1 MPSAVYPG
9 SLDPVTFGHIDA
21 IADTARAFGNV
32 VVALGV
38 NPAKSYMF
46 SLAER
51 EALTRQATAHI
62 PGVTVTSFSGM
73 LVHYLVRNG
82 QSIVVRGLRDETDYN
97 DSVRQDTYGWQQTL
111 AKDVTAFYVP
121 ARPGKEFVSSTSL
134 KVVVKEQGNAVP
146 LAPLST
152 LQATQAR
159 MLGQYLYGITCPSGA
174 GKTTI
179 CRKFGE
185 IAKRRGIPLVHIDL
199 DRLGHEI
206 LSTAEEPLYRKVR
219 ADVVAVFG
227 PKVAN
232 PDGSINR
239 KQLGQMVFGNA
250 DKLAQLNAIL
260 HDPIFFRLNDL
271 LRGKSGLFLVDAALL
286 AESRR
291 TPLVNNN
298 VLLVE
303 APSDVLA
310 KRLDQR
316 DDLNAEQVA
325 RRVASQYTAEAKAV
339 AVEGAI
345 KEFNH
350 GTLSRLVN
358 TPGLQDRAV
367 EEAFDTM
374 LACVDIYG
382 ELRICAFLKTLGV
395 ADAAAAY
402 KNIRM
407 LYSGHD
413 RFYHG
418 LAHIVDGLNKLQQL
432 QLDDKDAFVL
442 AWLFHDAVYDSSR
455 DDNEEESANLMQ
467 TLGRAWG
474 LDAGLLERAVKLVM
488 VTKHG
493 KAVPQTPDEKHMVDV
508 DFSVFGEVKEVY
520 LQAEQGIRRE
530 YGWASDAQWI
540 KGRSEFLKRLDAG
553 SMFWHAEAR
562 ERYAA
567 QAEVNVRAS
576 LERLG

>member
-38 NPAKSYMF
+38 NPGKTYMF

-62 PGVTVTSFSGM
+62 PGVSVTSFSGM

-82 QSIVVRGLRDETDYN
+82 ESIVVRGLRDETDYS
-97 DSVRQDTYGWQQTL
+97 DAVRQDTYGWQQTL

-159 MLGQYLYGITCPSGA
+159 MLGQYVYGITGPSGA

-179 CRKFGE
+179 CRMFGE

-206 LSTAEEPLYRKVR
+206 LSTADEPLYRKVR
-219 ADVVAVFG
+219 ADVVAAFG
-227 PKVAN
+227 PQVVN
-232 PDGSINR
+232 EDGSINR
-239 KQLGQMVFGNA
+239 KQLGQMVFGEA
-250 DKLAQLNAIL
+250 DKLEQLNAIL
-260 HDPIFFRLNDL
+260 HDPIFFRLNDM
-271 LRGKSGLFLVDAALL
+271 LRGKAGLFLVDAALL

-291 TPLVNNN
+291 TPLVHNN

-303 APSDVLA
+303 APADVLA
-310 KRLDQR
+310 GRLDQR

-325 RRVASQYTAEAKAV
+325 RRVASQFTADAKAA
-339 AVEGAI
+339 AVQAAI
-345 KEFNH
+345 QDANH
-350 GTLSRLVN
+350 GTLARLVN
-358 TPGLQDRAV
+358 APGLPDQQV

-374 LACVDIYG
+374 MARVDIYG
-382 ELRICAFLKTLGV
+382 ELRITAFLKALGV
-395 ADAAAAY
+395 ADAVGAY
-402 KNIRM
+402 KSVRA

-418 LAHIVDGLNKLQQL
+418 LA
-432 QLDDKDAFVL
+432 
-442 AWLFHDAVYDSSR
+442 
-455 DDNEEESANLMQ
+455 
-467 TLGRAWG
+467 
-474 LDAGLLERAVKLVM
+474 
-488 VTKHG
+488 
-493 KAVPQTPDEKHMVDV
+493 
-508 DFSVFGEVKEVY
+508 
-520 LQAEQGIRRE
+520 
-530 YGWASDAQWI
+530 
-540 KGRSEFLKRLDAG
+540 
-553 SMFWHAEAR
+553 
-562 ERYAA
+562 
-567 QAEVNVRAS
+567 
-576 LERLG
+576 